1 MPRFSQ
7 VFLKDSAVCARIAGA
22 VKGADFD
29 RVVEIGPGAGALTSV
44 LYPRY
49 GKKLTAV
56 EIDRNLV
63 PELKKKFPGLDIIN
77 ADFLRLDTE
86 KLTAGAK
93 TAFIGNLP
101 YDCSTG
107 ILDAVLDCRDI
118 ACAVFMFQ
126 KEVARRITAVPGT
139 AEYGF
144 LTLCS
149 GMRASAELVCD
160 VRPGSFRPVPA
171 VDSSVLFFRPSRY
184 FSERERELDF
194 IKTVKCSFAHRR
206 KTLANSLALCG
217 FDRQK
222 TEKALSACGIDK
234 KSRAQELTFEQ
245 YAALSGTLCA
255 D

>member
-1 MPRFSQ
+1 MKNILVISSSPRRHGNSSILCDEFING
-7 VFLKDSAVCARIAGA
+7 AEEAGN
-22 VKGADFD
+22 K
-29 RVVEIGPGAGALTSV
+29 
-44 LYPRY
+44 
-49 GKKLTAV
+49 
-56 EIDRNLV
+56 
-63 PELKKKFPGLDIIN
+63 
-77 ADFLRLDTE
+77 TE
-86 KLTAGAK
+86 KIYLADLKIYPCKGC
-93 TAFIGNLP
+93 GV
-101 YDCSTG
+101 CSTTG
-107 ILDAVLDCRDI
+107 KCVQKDDMKDLLAKMAAADAIVLATPVYFYC
-118 ACAVFMFQ
+118 MFQ